1 MDSAIRRFC
10 VKFDPRREVEVIAAL
25 ARHGRLTGDR
35 SGSVFW
41 LEAAVTERQLEAV
54 PGVDRVIEYVQP
66 LWPDVFPTDPT
77 PLPSQLQ
84 TASTSRQDDA
94 E

>member
-1 MDSAIRRFC
+1 MGSAVRRFC

-41 LEAAVTERQLEAV
+41 LEGPVSERQLEDV
-54 PGVDRVIEYVQP
+54 PGVDRVIECVQP
-66 LWPDVFPTDPT
+66 LWPDVFPSDPT
-77 PLPSQLQ
+77 PLPPQLQ
-84 TASTSRQDDA
+84 TSSSRHHDDP

>member
-1 MDSAIRRFC
+1 MSATKRFC
-10 VKFDPRREVEVIAAL
+10 VKFDPRREVEVIATL

-41 LEAAVTERQLEAV
+41 LEGALTERQLEEV

-66 LWPDVFPTDPT
+66 LWPDVFASDST
-77 PLPSQLQ
+77 PLPPRLQ
-84 TASTSRQDDA
+84 TSSSRPHGDS

>member
-1 MDSAIRRFC
+1 MGSATRRFC

-41 LEAAVTERQLEAV
+41 LEADVTERQLEDV

-66 LWPDVFPTDPT
+66 LWPDVFPSDPT
-77 PLPSQLQ
+77 PLPPQLQ
-84 TASTSRQDDA
+84 TSSSQRHDGS